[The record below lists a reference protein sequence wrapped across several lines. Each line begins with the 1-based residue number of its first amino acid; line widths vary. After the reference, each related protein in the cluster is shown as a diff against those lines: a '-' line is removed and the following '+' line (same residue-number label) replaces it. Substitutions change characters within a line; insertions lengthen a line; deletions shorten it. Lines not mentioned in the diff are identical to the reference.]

1 MFEVELER
9 SIPKF
14 AMALANKKGLAFI
27 KVCMNNY
34 HQIKKGFLTIIL
46 LSKKFDISFWNE
58 FFFG

>member
-27 KVCMNNY
+27 KVCMNYY
-34 HQIKKGFLTIIL
+34 HQIKKGFLTRIL
-46 LSKKFDISFWNE
+46 FNKKFHLSVSNKSYF
-58 FFFG
+58 